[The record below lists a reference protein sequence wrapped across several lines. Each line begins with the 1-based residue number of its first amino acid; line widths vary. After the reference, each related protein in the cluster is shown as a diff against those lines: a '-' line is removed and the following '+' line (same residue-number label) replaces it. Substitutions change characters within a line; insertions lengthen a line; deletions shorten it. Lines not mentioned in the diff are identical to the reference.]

1 MNKKFVVGGGYRQYE
16 IIDFFKGFSI
26 LTIVVMH
33 LIQGFIIALPEFI
46 KTASSLGGT
55 GVHIFIFCSGFGLY
69 LSQLNN
75 PKNYMEFI
83 KTRFK
88 KIYIPYIVIILIC
101 FCIPFMYT
109 GEHRIIALL
118 SHIFCFKM
126 FVQEYEYSFLGPT
139 WFVSTIIQFY
149 LIFIPLCALKK
160 KMKTY
165 RFAVMGLIISIIW
178 WILVYLLGKSE
189 IRVWNSFF
197 LQYLWEFILGMCIAD
212 ILFRKKDINVN
223 VIILIISAILGLAVE
238 GILGI
243 KGGSFKVFNDIFAL
257 IGYGSLVILLYHIRL
272 FNKIILKLSQFSYE
286 WFLVHM
292 LVFLIIFRV
301 NPNTF
306 VSQLCLGLIAFA
318 ISILIAY
325 IYSLFVKNFLNKKY
339 I

>member
-1 MNKKFVVGGGYRQYE
+1 MNKKIIVRGGYRQYE
-16 IIDFFKGFSI
+16 IIDFLKGFSI

-33 LIQGFIIALPEFI
+33 LIQGFIVALPGFI

-75 PKNYMEFI
+75 PKSYIEFI

-88 KIYIPYIVIILIC
+88 KIYIPYIIIILIC

-126 FVQEYEYSFLGPT
+126 FMQEYEYSFLGPT
-139 WFVSTIIQFY
+139 WFISTIIQFY

-165 RFAVMGLIISIIW
+165 SFAVMGLSISIIW
-178 WILVYLLGKSE
+178 WILVYSLGKSD

-197 LQYLWEFILGMCIAD
+197 LQYLWEFILGMCVAD
-212 ILFRKKDINVN
+212 ILFRKKDISVN
-223 VIILIISAILGLAVE
+223 VIILIISAVLGLAIE

-272 FNKIILKLSQFSYE
+272 FNKFILKLSRFSYE
-286 WFLVHM
+286 WFLVHK
-292 LVFLIIFRV
+292 LVFTIIFRIKPDTLV
-301 NPNTF
+301 L
-306 VSQLCLGLIAFA
+306 QLCLGLIAFA
-318 ISILIAY
+318 ISILTAY
-325 IYSLFVKNFLNKKY
+325 IYSLFVKNFLNKK